1 MADPK
6 DLLKEPDPPPVE
18 TEEVKELKAK
28 LATSETATQAARDEV
43 TAAAE
48 KAAGLEEA
56 ARRPVVRTPVPGVQ
70 RTAAEIQ
77 AETYEQIREGIYTAP
92 GATLDE
98 HFNRRMTPVL
108 QDYYNTQAGVARELG
123 LAKVSEADRTRYG
136 DEAAELM
143 KAVDP
148 VTKANPNAWV
158 QAFNLV
164 KAQHL
169 PEIIEQEKD
178 VIRKEF
184 EPKPPVIEG
193 ATPPPPP
200 GGPAVAPLTE
210 EEKMVCQRYVDDG
223 VFKDEE
229 EYKKWK
235 VK

>member
-1 MADPK
+1 MPDPK

-28 LATSETATQAARDEV
+28 LAAADTATQAALGEV

-56 ARRPVVRTPVPGVQ
+56 ARRPVVRPPAPGVQ

-77 AETYEQIREGIYTAP
+77 ADTYEQIREGIYSAP
-92 GATLDE
+92 GANLDE

-108 QDYYNTQAGVARELG
+108 RDYYETQAGVARELG
-123 LAKVSEADRTRYG
+123 LGKVSEADKTKYG
-136 DEAAELM
+136 AEATELM
-143 KAVDP
+143 RVVDP
-148 VTKANPNAWV
+148 VTRANPNAWV

-169 PEIIEQEKD
+169 PEIIEQEKET
-178 VIRKEF
+178 IRKDL

-200 GGPAVAPLTE
+200 GGPATAELTE
-210 EEKMVCQRYVDDG
+210 EEKMVAKRYIDDG